1 MADTPYGLVAE
12 FATEDAI
19 VKAARQVRQAGYRN
33 IDAFTPFPLPRLAR
47 IMRIRD
53 SRPAWLGLAGG
64 IFGFLLAFGMQAFVS
79 YDYPLNVGG
88 RPLYPLSAYAVVIFE
103 LTILFAVLFLFV
115 GLLVLNRLP
124 RLNYPIFNAPRF
136 HLASKDRFFLCI
148 KAQDRQ
154 FDREST
160 ARFLRDIGAVS
171 IALVP
176 S

>member
-12 FATEDAI
+12 FATENAI

-53 SRPAWLGLAGG
+53 SRPAWFGLAGG

-79 YDYPLNVGG
+79 YVYPLNVGG

-103 LTILFAVLFLFV
+103 LTILFAVLFLFI

-124 RLNYPIFNAPRF
+124 RLSYPIFNAPRF

-160 ARFLRDIGAVS
+160 ARFLHDIGAVS

>member
-53 SRPAWLGLAGG
+53 SRPAWFGLAGG
-64 IFGFLLAFGMQAFVS
+64 ICGFLLAFGMQAFVS
-79 YDYPLNVGG
+79 YVYPLNVGG

-103 LTILFAVLFLFV
+103 LTILFAVLFLFI
-115 GLLVLNRLP
+115 GLLVLNHLP
-124 RLNYPIFNAPRF
+124 RLSYPIFNAPRF

-148 KAQDRQ
+148 KAQDGQ

-160 ARFLRDIGAVS
+160 ARFLHDIGAVS

>member
-1 MADTPYGLVAE
+1 MMDITYGLVAE

-19 VKAARQVRQAGYRN
+19 VKAARQVRLAGYRD

-64 IFGFLLAFGMQAFVS
+64 IFGFLLALGMQAFIS
-79 YDYPLNVGG
+79 YVYPLNVGG
-88 RPLYPLSAYAVVIFE
+88 RPLYPISAYAVVIFE

-115 GLLVLNRLP
+115 GLLALNRLP
-124 RLNYPIFNAPRF
+124 RLNYPVFNAPRF
-136 HLASKDRFFLCI
+136 HLASNDRFFLCI
-148 KAQDRQ
+148 KAEDPR

-160 ARFLRDIGAVS
+160 AGFLRSMGAVS

>member
-1 MADTPYGLVAE
+1 MADLPYGLVAE

-19 VKAARQVRQAGYRN
+19 INAARQVRHAGYRN

-47 IMRIRD
+47 VMHIKD

-64 IFGFLLAFGMQAFVS
+64 IFGFLLALGMQAFVS
-79 YDYPLNVGG
+79 YAYPLNVGG
-88 RPLYPLSAYAVVIFE
+88 RPLYPLSAYAIGIFE

-115 GLLVLNRLP
+115 GLLWLNRLP
-124 RLNYPIFNAPRF
+124 RLNYPVFNAPRF
-136 HLASKDRFFLCI
+136 HLATKDRFFLCI
-148 KAQDRQ
+148 KVDDRL
-154 FDREST
+154 FDRDNT
-160 ARFLRDIGAVS
+160 AHLLRDLGAVS

>member
-1 MADTPYGLVAE
+1 MADLPYGLVAE

-19 VKAARQVRQAGYRN
+19 IDAARKVRHAGYRN

-47 IMRIRD
+47 VMRIKD

-64 IFGFLLAFGMQAFVS
+64 IFGFLLAFAMQAFVS
-79 YDYPLNVGG
+79 YTYPLNVGG

-103 LTILFAVLFLFV
+103 LTILFAVLFLFI
-115 GLLVLNRLP
+115 GLLALNRLP
-124 RLNYPIFNAPRF
+124 RLNYPVFNAPRF

-148 KAQDRQ
+148 KADDRQ
-154 FDREST
+154 FDRDST
-160 ARFLRDIGAVS
+160 ARLLREVGAVS
-171 IALVP
+171 LALVP

>member
-1 MADTPYGLVAE
+1 MAEMPYGFVAE
-12 FATEDAI
+12 FASEDAI
-19 VKAARQVRQAGYRN
+19 VHAAGQVRHAGYRN

-47 IMRIRD
+47 VMRIRD

-64 IFGFLLAFGMQAFVS
+64 IFGFLLALGMQAFVS
-79 YDYPLNVGG
+79 YVYPLNVGG

-115 GLLVLNRLP
+115 GLLALNRLP

-148 KAQDRQ
+148 KVEDRQ
-154 FDREST
+154 FDRENT
-160 ARFLRDIGAVS
+160 ARLLHDLGAIS

>member
-1 MADTPYGLVAE
+1 MADVPYGIMAE

-19 VKAARQVRQAGYRN
+19 INAARQVRQAGYRN
-33 IDAFTPFPLPRLAR
+33 IGAFTPLPLPRLAR
-47 IMRIRD
+47 VMRIRD

-64 IFGFLLAFGMQAFVS
+64 IFGLLLALGMQAFVS
-79 YDYPLNVGG
+79 YAYPLNVGG

-115 GLLVLNRLP
+115 GLLALNRLP

-148 KAQDRQ
+148 KAEDRE
-154 FDREST
+154 FDRENT
-160 ARFLRDIGAVS
+160 ARLLCDLGAIS